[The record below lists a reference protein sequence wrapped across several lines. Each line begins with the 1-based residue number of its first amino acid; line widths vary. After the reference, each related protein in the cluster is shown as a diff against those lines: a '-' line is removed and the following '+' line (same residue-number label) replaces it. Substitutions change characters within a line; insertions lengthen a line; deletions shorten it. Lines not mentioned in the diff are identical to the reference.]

1 MPASYIDF
9 LAGGLLQF
17 GFWQLLVYLLVATQL
32 TIFSVTLYLHR
43 SQAHRGVDFHPVIAH
58 FFRFWTWLTT
68 SMITREWV
76 AIHRKHHAKCETED
90 DPHSPQFKGIK
101 TVFWRGVEL
110 YREARGM
117 RADIEQYGKGAPNDW
132 LERHIYTP
140 YATLGPTL
148 LLFISFGLFGFAGVA
163 VWAIQMLWIPF
174 WAAGVVNGLG
184 HWWGYRNFETTDT
197 ATNLTP
203 WALWIGGEELHNNHH
218 AFPSSAKF
226 ALRRWELD
234 IGWVVIKSLEKVRL
248 AKVLRV
254 APSLD
259 VRPNIQVPDTDT
271 MRALL
276 AHRFLAMTDYQRNVL
291 MPALREEAQA
301 AGAKLRSLLPRKLR
315 KGLVDDGRWLD
326 PEAREQMQAWISQRP
341 RIHTL
346 VEYRRRLAAVLE
358 ARTSNAN
365 EALQNLQAWCREA
378 EATGIRALQ
387 DYAARLKG
395 YSLQSVRA

>member
-1 MPASYIDF
+1 M
-9 LAGGLLQF
+9 
-17 GFWQLLVYLLVATQL
+17 
-32 TIFSVTLYLHR
+32 
-43 SQAHRGVDFHPVIAH
+43 
-58 FFRFWTWLTT
+58 
-68 SMITREWV
+68 
-76 AIHRKHHAKCETED
+76 
-90 DPHSPQFKGIK
+90 
-101 TVFWRGVEL
+101 
-110 YREARGM
+110 
-117 RADIEQYGKGAPNDW
+117 
-132 LERHIYTP
+132 
-140 YATLGPTL
+140 
-148 LLFISFGLFGFAGVA
+148 
-163 VWAIQMLWIPF
+163 
-174 WAAGVVNGLG
+174 
-184 HWWGYRNFETTDT
+184 
-197 ATNLTP
+197 
-203 WALWIGGEELHNNHH
+203 
-218 AFPSSAKF
+218 
-226 ALRRWELD
+226 
-234 IGWVVIKSLEKVRL
+234 VIKSLEKVRL